1 MVAVE
6 PDRPDHGWV
15 ALVCGGTAG
24 IGLATALRLAD
35 LRFQMAVLGR
45 RQTLVDEAVELLVA
59 RGSSNAMGVIADVTD
74 SAAVN
79 RAVGL
84 VGERF
89 GHVNS
94 LVNAV
99 GPTVVGPF
107 DALDDEDWARA
118 FDEGT
123 IGAVRTV
130 RATLPYLRRAPWGRI
145 VNVTAM
151 SVQHQNPNL
160 IAYTAS
166 KAALASVTKNLARTL
181 APEGILVNAVAPG
194 SVMSSGV
201 SAAVRAGGGDPSD
214 PVAAYAVLAEQFG
227 AHIDLGRVAV
237 PEEIAEVVAFCASPS
252 TTFLTGAQINVDG
265 GSDFV

>member
-1 MVAVE
+1 VEAVEANRPHDTSVAV
-6 PDRPDHGWV
+6 
-15 ALVCGGTAG
+15 VCGGTSG

-35 LRFQMAVLGR
+35 MGFQVVVFGR
-45 RQTLVDEAVELLVA
+45 RPGPVAQATELLVA
-59 RGSSNAMGVIADVTD
+59 RGSSEAMGVVADATD
-74 SAAVN
+74 SAALI
-79 RAVGL
+79 RAIGV

-99 GPTVVGPF
+99 GPTVVGAF
-107 DALDDEDWARA
+107 DVLGDEDWARA

-123 IGAVRTV
+123 VSAVRVV

-181 APEGILVNAVAPG
+181 APDGILVNAVAPG

-214 PVAAYAVLAEQFG
+214 PVGAYALLAEQFG
-227 AHIDLGRVAV
+227 AHIDLGRVAG
-237 PEEIAEVVAFCASPS
+237 PEEIAEVIAFCASRS
-252 TTFLTGAQINVDG
+252 TTFLTGAHINVDG